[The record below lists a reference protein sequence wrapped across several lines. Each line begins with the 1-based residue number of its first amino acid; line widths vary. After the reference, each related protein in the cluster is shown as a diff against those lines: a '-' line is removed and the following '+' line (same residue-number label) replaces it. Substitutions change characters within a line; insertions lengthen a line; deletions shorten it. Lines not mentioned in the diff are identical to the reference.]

1 MKYTGERN
9 GKGQPHGQGTETCAD
24 GSTYI
29 GEFWNCRL
37 ESLAWVRMLVVVIG
51 VQVMLRRQKRAN

>member
-9 GKGQPHGQGTETCAD
+9 GQGQPHGQGTKTWAD
-24 GSTYI
+24 GSTYT

-37 ESLAWVRMLVVVIG
+37 V
-51 VQVMLRRQKRAN
+51 K

>member
-9 GKGQPHGQGTETCAD
+9 GKGQPHGHGTITCAD
-24 GSTYI
+24 SSTYT

-37 ESLAWVRMLVVVIG
+37 V
-51 VQVMLRRQKRAN
+51 K